1 MAINIYNR
9 GNIVLEVNDSTKS
22 EPYFFNWRKVNLRSL
37 GDIVYIS
44 EASSISQVVIDYND
58 VANVSAL
65 SGVDLIQNI
74 AELFEGAGGCASIQ
88 GVTTQYANGTFN
100 QSQIPFNGFYD
111 FGVSGVIYLQS
122 ELGSAKQFTGLQV
135 QTAYNESSPQTQLNQ
150 KIYIA
155 HCVESQFYSNPMVD
169 ISDLTISDQVLV
181 YDGNF
186 FTGTSPDWYGITFDT
201 NFCYNGTSNIVI
213 LWENRDGA
221 YTFDYRTFETDIS
234 SASNNKGFYKKKD
247 NSYPTGSGTRVNQR
261 YNLKLTY

>member
-9 GNIVLEVNDSTKS
+9 GNVVIEVDDSTKS

-65 SGVDLIQNI
+65 SGVDLIQKI

-100 QSQIPFNGFYD
+100 QNEMPFNGFYD

-135 QTAYNESSPQTQLNQ
+135 ETAYNESSPQTQLNQ

-155 HCVESQFYSNPMVD
+155 HCVESQFNSSPQID

-186 FTGTSPDWYGITFDT
+186 FTGTTADWYGITFDT

-234 SASNNKGFYKKKD
+234 TASNNKGFYKRKD
-247 NSYPTGSGTRVNQR
+247 NSYPEGSGTRVNQR
-261 YNLKLTY
+261 YNLKLIY